1 MKNELTIIEF
11 ISMIHWL
18 MYASAVSK
26 DLKKSSCEIFDEL
39 FESSSS
45 KIVIKEPH
53 WNEAKSLSLKPLL
66 FKNIIQSQHPD
77 WYLYSWLKGTE

>member
-18 MYASAVSK
+18 IYASVINK
-26 DLKKSSCEIFDEL
+26 DIKRTPCELFQEL

-53 WNEAKSLSLKPLL
+53 WDVPREISLKPLH
-66 FKNIIQSQHPD
+66 FKNIVKSQHPD
-77 WYLYSWLKGTE
+77 WYIYSWLKGTE